1 MTQQNRHSDARVR
14 ILRVADRA
22 AWGSSFATEI
32 AGNRVANV
40 GIVEL
45 GCGRLQVV
53 WAETD
58 GGASFPAQYH
68 SGGDVEMAVI
78 ISGAGAIEVE
88 EDETNREVYAFTA
101 GDVVLI
107 PPQLVYRVR
116 NRLGS
121 EPLLAWVFFA
131 EEKEFY
137 WPDGRRA

>member
-1 MTQQNRHSDARVR
+1 MTQQDRQADARVR
-14 ILRVADRA
+14 ILRVADHA
-22 AWGSSFATEI
+22 AWGSFFASEM

-40 GIVEL
+40 GIADL
-45 GCGRLQVV
+45 GCGRLQVA

-68 SGGDVEMAVI
+68 SGGGVEIAVI
-78 ISGAGAIEVE
+78 IAGAGAIEVE

-116 NRLGS
+116 NRRGS

-131 EEKEFY
+131 VDKEFY

>member
-1 MTQQNRHSDARVR
+1 MTQQDRPADARVR

-22 AWGSSFATEI
+22 AWGSFFASEI
-32 AGNRVANV
+32 PGNRVANV
-40 GIVEL
+40 GVVDL
-45 GCGRLQVV
+45 GSGRLHVAL
-53 WAETD
+53 AETD
-58 GGASFPAQYH
+58 GGATFPAQYH
-68 SGGDVEMAVI
+68 SGGVEMAVI

-88 EDETNREVYAFTA
+88 EDEANREVYAFTA

-107 PPQLVYRVR
+107 PPQLVYRVW
-116 NRLGS
+116 NRRGG

>member
-1 MTQQNRHSDARVR
+1 MTQPDRHVDARVR

-22 AWGSSFATEI
+22 AWGSYFATEM

-40 GIVEL
+40 GVIDL
-45 GCGRLQVV
+45 ACGRLQVAL
-53 WAETD
+53 AEAD
-58 GGASFPAQYH
+58 GGASFPAQYQ
-68 SGGDVEMAVI
+68 SGGVEMAVI
-78 ISGAGAIEVE
+78 IAGAGAIEVE
-88 EDETNREVYAFTA
+88 EDETNREVSAFTA

-116 NRLGS
+116 NRRVG

-131 EEKEFY
+131 EGTKCY